1 MRIGKI
7 LLLLLAFFT
16 FFVHPV
22 LADMLVE
29 DLTQLSS
36 KRVSRYVS
44 EFEYIVNITN
54 DGLNA
59 ENISLSV
66 TSSLAPT
73 TIVNGNITFANL
85 SAGESGAS
93 NNRLIFRHDRRIPYD
108 PAALNYA
115 FSFNEITGTDN
126 DGDGVTVEAGDC
138 DDNNA
143 DIHPGATEIPDNG
156 IDEDCSGADAV
167 TVSDVDGDGFSVKGG
182 DCDDTNANIN
192 PGATEIANNGIDEDC
207 SGEDLIT
214 DSDQDGY
221 TVEAGDCDDN
231 NASINP
237 GATDIPNNGIDE
249 DCSGAD
255 LITDSDLDGFTLDD
269 GDCDDNNAAINP
281 DAQEIANNGVDEDCN
296 GSDLVTPSGDV
307 DKDEDGVTPND
318 GDCDD
323 NNPAIYPGATDIANN
338 GIDEDCS
345 GADTLLVSAFSVK
358 ITSPQ
363 SLATVGA
370 TPIQVD
376 GTVDDDAVIL
386 TVNGVEVTH
395 SGGQF
400 SIFVALEEGLNT
412 ILARGSKNSEQVTDS
427 ISISLDQTPP
437 FVTIESHKDGQEVF
451 SDKITITG
459 LINDIV
465 RGTIEQAQ
473 ANVSVNGKPA
483 SISNRSYAV
492 IDVSLSEGENTI
504 TATGADQVGNV
515 GGTSIKVNY
524 TVPQGRRL
532 VLLDGQNQSATINTV
547 LPTPLAV
554 QVLDDNLDPVPNEA
568 VVFRVTQGSGLVGAG
583 SSEEGRAVVVDTNA
597 QGNAETTFLLGS
609 RVGVANH
616 KIRAQV
622 VGYDDELIFNA
633 SGTGKLGNKISINS
647 GNNQRGAVGQ
657 VLAEPLVVAITDDG
671 ANVVTGARVEFT
683 VTKGEGLLQNASKIY
698 ETTTDSDGRATTELT
713 LGYLTGISAQRIT
726 AKLLDAAPG
735 ALLTAGFSAT
745 GFVAADPGD
754 TRISGVVLD
763 NQDQPIPGVTIRIK
777 GSNREDQTD
786 TQGQFQITQAPI
798 GPVHLIADGSTAA
811 AELGEFPSLS
821 FNLVTIP
828 GVDNPL
834 PSPIYMVKLD
844 TQNAVNVGP
853 VDVELTLDKYP
864 GFKLEVAKGSVT
876 FPDGSKEGLLSVT
889 QVNANK
895 VPMVP
900 PNGMQPQFIVTIQP
914 TNTHFDPPA
923 RLTLPNMDAFPPG
936 AQVEMYSYD
945 HDLEEFVSIGLGTVS
960 DDATLVTSNPGVG
973 VIKAG
978 WHCGSQP
985 GGAGCAHNCPVCQ
998 DCDGDCNCITADND
1012 PRIDVCK
1019 KCKNGSPID
1028 KKIDSVK
1035 VKLAGKNDDVV
1046 VAKGKAVPYDAD
1058 VSGDCGAYTY
1068 KWDFGDANN
1077 ANGKSGNHTYAALG
1091 TFTAKCDVE
1100 CTECSTANGS
1110 DSKKVYVTEV
1120 KYEELGDKYGFDNK
1134 TKPTEPWKSVKNA
1147 DTDTVKALINPAA
1160 AAPKVKFKSSAT
1172 GKATVAPAM
1181 ATASPQTLTF
1191 TGVAKG
1197 ETSIDA
1203 KGDTADSLGKMG
1215 VASYPEKTFTV
1226 SVRVVN
1232 EKKVDAADV
1241 GYTSTDLTDAKIKAH
1256 LALAYKQAVA
1266 KWTLV
1271 RTAACSVDFDLND
1284 DGKIDVE
1291 SWTSTEMDKL
1301 IAGCKTANSY
1311 DIFLVDNPSDNSF
1324 GFMSFGQKYGFVHAD
1339 QTTSPEKSFAHE
1351 LGHGAFSLPHPK
1363 SDPAWPFTDGTSEKD
1378 NVNLMSQGDS
1388 LTKFR
1393 LRKKQW
1399 DVINP

>member
-7 LLLLLAFFT
+7 LLLLSAFFT

-54 DGLNA
+54 EGLNA

-115 FSFNEITGTDN
+115 FNFDEVTGTDN
-126 DGDGVTVEAGDC
+126 DNDGVTLEAGDCDDNNPAINPNSQEIADNGIDEDCDGEDLVTPPGDADQDQDGFTPNGGDCNDNNAAINPNAQEIADNGIDEDCDGEDLVTPPGDADQDQDGFTPNGGDCNDNNAAINPNAQEIADNGIDEDCDGEDLVTPLGETDQDEDGVTVEAGDC

-143 DIHPGATEIPDNG
+143 DI
-156 IDEDCSGADAV
+156 
-167 TVSDVDGDGFSVKGG
+167 
-182 DCDDTNANIN
+182 
-192 PGATEIANNGIDEDC
+192 
-207 SGEDLIT
+207 
-214 DSDQDGY
+214 Y
-221 TVEAGDCDDN
+221 
-231 NASINP
+231 P

-249 DCSGAD
+249 DC
-255 LITDSDLDGFTLDD
+255 
-269 GDCDDNNAAINP
+269 N
-281 DAQEIANNGVDEDCN
+281 
-296 GSDLVTPSGDV
+296 
-307 DKDEDGVTPND
+307 
-318 GDCDD
+318 
-323 NNPAIYPGATDIANN
+323 
-338 GIDEDCS
+338 
-345 GADTLLVSAFSVK
+345 GADTLLAPVFSVK
-358 ITSPQ
+358 IISPQ

-386 TVNGVEVTH
+386 TVNGVEVVH

-400 SIFVALEEGLNT
+400 SVDVALEEGLNT
-412 ILARGSKNSEQVTDS
+412 ILARGSKNSQQVTDS

-465 RGTIEQAQ
+465 RGTIEQTQ
-473 ANVSVNGKPA
+473 ANVSVNGISA

-492 IDVSLSEGENTI
+492 MEVPLSEGENTI
-504 TATGADQVGNV
+504 TATGSDQVGNV
-515 GGTSIKVNY
+515 GSTSIKVNY
-524 TVPQGRRL
+524 SAPQGRRL
-532 VLLDGQNQSATINTV
+532 LLVDGQNQSATINTV
-547 LPTPLAV
+547 LPTPLAI
-554 QVLDDNLDPVPNEA
+554 QVLDDNLAPVANQA

-583 SSEEGRAVVVDTNA
+583 SAEEGRAVAVDTNA

-633 SGTGKLGNKISINS
+633 SGTGKSGNKISINS

-671 ANVVTGARVEFT
+671 ANVVAGARVEFT

-745 GFVAADPGD
+745 GFVAAHPGD
-754 TRISGVVLD
+754 TLISGVVLD
-763 NQDQPIPGVTIRIK
+763 NQDQPIPGVTIRID

-786 TQGQFQITQAPI
+786 TQGQFQITQAPV

-811 AELGEFPSLS
+811 PELGEFPSLS

-834 PSPIYMVKLD
+834 RSPIYMVKLN
-844 TQNAVNVGP
+844 TQNAVNVG
-853 VDVELTLDKYP
+853 VEDVELTLDKYP

-895 VPMVP
+895 VPMAP

-914 TNTHFDPPA
+914 TNTRFDPPA
-923 RLTLPNMDAFPPG
+923 RLTLPNMDGFPPG
-936 AQVEMYSYD
+936 EQVEMYSYD

-960 DDATLVTSNPGVG
+960 NDATLVTSNPGVG

-985 GGAGCAHNCPVCQ
+985 GGAGCAHNCPTCQ
-998 DCDGDCNCITADND
+998 DCDGDCNCVVADGD
-1012 PRIDVCK
+1012 PRAQEQDVEGDCK
-1019 KCKNGSPID
+1019 SPECQGGNVVQI
-1028 KKIDSVK
+1028 
-1035 VKLAGKNDDVV
+1035 NDDSDI
-1046 VAKGKAVPYDAD
+1046 PQDE
-1058 VSGDCGAYTY
+1058 DCKTC
-1068 KWDFGDANN
+1068 N
-1077 ANGKSGNHTYAALG
+1077 AGN
-1091 TFTAKCDVE
+1091 VE
-1100 CTECSTANGS
+1100 EAPDGS
-1110 DSKKVYVTEV
+1110 
-1120 KYEELGDKYGFDNK
+1120 N
-1134 TKPTEPWKSVKNA
+1134 PA
-1147 DTDTVKALINPAA
+1147 DTQSCC
-1160 AAPKVKFKSSAT
+1160 FEG
-1172 GKATVAPAM
+1172 GK
-1181 ATASPQTLTF
+1181 L
-1191 TGVAKG
+1191 
-1197 ETSIDA
+1197 
-1203 KGDTADSLGKMG
+1203 
-1215 VASYPEKTFTV
+1215 
-1226 SVRVVN
+1226 
-1232 EKKVDAADV
+1232 
-1241 GYTSTDLTDAKIKAH
+1241 
-1256 LALAYKQAVA
+1256 
-1266 KWTLV
+1266 
-1271 RTAACSVDFDLND
+1271 
-1284 DGKIDVE
+1284 
-1291 SWTSTEMDKL
+1291 DK
-1301 IAGCKTANSY
+1301 
-1311 DIFLVDNPSDNSF
+1311 
-1324 GFMSFGQKYGFVHAD
+1324 FGQTVGNISD
-1339 QTTSPEKSFAHE
+1339 GPLENMCPQRTQ
-1351 LGHGAFSLPHPK
+1351 HGSLPHEV
-1363 SDPAWPFTDGTSEKD
+1363 DGCSAPVGDKD
-1378 NVNLMSQGDS
+1378 NPMNNIPYPYGLLNISPTDFGQPLGTIANAGLAGPLACNQHDICYQTCAAPGTDLSTSRKVCDDGMKTRMDNTCSAAYPATCPSGLGILECTSYFLQRSDCSTYSSSYYGV
-1388 LTKFR
+1388 
-1393 LRKKQW
+1393 LRAAGFFAAYKERQEQYCQCC
-1399 DVINP
+1399 P

>member
-1 MRIGKI
+1 MRIGKL

-93 NNRLIFRHDRRIPYD
+93 TNRLIFRHDRRIPYD
-108 PAALNYA
+108 PAALSYA
-115 FSFNEITGTDN
+115 FSFDEITGTDN
-126 DGDGVTVEAGDC
+126 DGDGVTLEAGDC
-138 DDNNA
+138 DDNNPA
-143 DIHPGATEIPDNG
+143 I
-156 IDEDCSGADAV
+156 
-167 TVSDVDGDGFSVKGG
+167 
-182 DCDDTNANIN
+182 
-192 PGATEIANNGIDEDC
+192 
-207 SGEDLIT
+207 
-214 DSDQDGY
+214 Y
-221 TVEAGDCDDN
+221 
-231 NASINP
+231 P

-255 LITDSDLDGFTLDD
+255 TVTETDNDG
-269 GDCDDNNAAINP
+269 
-281 DAQEIANNGVDEDCN
+281 
-296 GSDLVTPSGDV
+296 
-307 DKDEDGVTPND
+307 DGVTVES

-323 NNPAIYPGATDIANN
+323 NNPAIYPGATDIPNN

-345 GADTLLVSAFSVK
+345 GADTVTETDNDGDGVTVEAGDCDDSNPGIFPGATDIPNNGIDEDCSGADTVTETDNDGDGVTLEAGDCDDNNPAIYPGAIDIPNNGIDEDCSGTDTLLAAAFSVK

-376 GTVDDDAVIL
+376 GTVDDDDAVIL
-386 TVNGVEVTH
+386 TVNGVEVVH

-400 SIFVALEEGLNT
+400 SVDVALEEGLNT
-412 ILARGSKNSEQVTDS
+412 ILARGSKNSQQVTDS

-437 FVTIESHKDGQEVF
+437 FVTIESHKDGQKVF

-473 ANVSVNGKPA
+473 ANVSVNGKSA
-483 SISNRSYAV
+483 SISNRSYAL
-492 IDVSLSEGENTI
+492 IDVPLSEGENTI
-504 TATGADQVGNV
+504 TATGSDQVGNV
-515 GGTSIKVNY
+515 GSTSIKVNY
-524 TVPQGRRL
+524 SAPQGRRL
-532 VLLDGQNQSATINTV
+532 LLVDGQNQSATINTV
-547 LPTPLAV
+547 LPTPLAI
-554 QVLDDNLDPVPNEA
+554 QVLDDNLDPVANQA

-583 SSEEGRAVVVDTNA
+583 SAEEGRAVAVDTNA
-597 QGNAETTFLLGS
+597 QGNAETKFLLGS

-671 ANVVTGARVEFT
+671 ANVVAGARVKFT

-713 LGYLTGISAQRIT
+713 LGYLTGLSAQRVT
-726 AKLLDAAPG
+726 AKLLDAASG

-763 NQDQPIPGVTIRIK
+763 NQDQPIPGVTIRID
-777 GSNREDQTD
+777 GSNREDQTN
-786 TQGQFQITQAPI
+786 TQGQFQITQAPV

-811 AELGEFPSLS
+811 PELGEFPSLS

-834 PSPIYMVKLD
+834 RSPIYMVKLD
-844 TQNAVNVGP
+844 TQNAVNVG
-853 VDVELTLDKYP
+853 VEDVELTLDKYP

-895 VPMVP
+895 VPMAP

-914 TNTHFDPPA
+914 TNTRFDPPA
-923 RLTLPNMDAFPPG
+923 RLTLPNMDGFPPG
-936 AQVEMYSYD
+936 EQVEMYSYD

-960 DDATLVTSNPGVG
+960 NDATLVTSNPGIG

-985 GGAGCAHNCPVCQ
+985 GGAGCAHNCPTCQ
-998 DCDGDCNCITADND
+998 DCDGNCNCVAANDD
-1012 PRIDVCK
+1012 PRLAKCESCNNGVKEDAPTDAECCTQTAIANDVDYKAGTLLGTAVCCNGAKTLCLYPGNFSNSGNAIGDQIAKDCVGVHESKHFDHINCADDDCETWPNIKAGVSQFTAECEASKAEKQCLDNK
-1019 KCKNGSPID
+1019 KASCGGN
-1028 KKIDSVK
+1028 
-1035 VKLAGKNDDVV
+1035 AACEAV
-1046 VAKGKAVPYDAD
+1046 VAQWVQSAINYGN
-1058 VSGDCGAYTY
+1058 GFGAC
-1068 KWDFGDANN
+1068 F
-1077 ANGKSGNHTYAALG
+1077 
-1091 TFTAKCDVE
+1091 
-1100 CTECSTANGS
+1100 
-1110 DSKKVYVTEV
+1110 
-1120 KYEELGDKYGFDNK
+1120 
-1134 TKPTEPWKSVKNA
+1134 
-1147 DTDTVKALINPAA
+1147 
-1160 AAPKVKFKSSAT
+1160 
-1172 GKATVAPAM
+1172 
-1181 ATASPQTLTF
+1181 
-1191 TGVAKG
+1191 
-1197 ETSIDA
+1197 
-1203 KGDTADSLGKMG
+1203 
-1215 VASYPEKTFTV
+1215 
-1226 SVRVVN
+1226 
-1232 EKKVDAADV
+1232 
-1241 GYTSTDLTDAKIKAH
+1241 
-1256 LALAYKQAVA
+1256 
-1266 KWTLV
+1266 
-1271 RTAACSVDFDLND
+1271 
-1284 DGKIDVE
+1284 
-1291 SWTSTEMDKL
+1291 
-1301 IAGCKTANSY
+1301 
-1311 DIFLVDNPSDNSF
+1311 
-1324 GFMSFGQKYGFVHAD
+1324 
-1339 QTTSPEKSFAHE
+1339 
-1351 LGHGAFSLPHPK
+1351 
-1363 SDPAWPFTDGTSEKD
+1363 
-1378 NVNLMSQGDS
+1378 
-1388 LTKFR
+1388 
-1393 LRKKQW
+1393 
-1399 DVINP
+1399 